1 MFICR
6 SISISGIWLT
16 SILRLN
22 SNDSLP
28 LWTEALC
35 SSSLDLKLVGD
46 ILNQVWN
53 GQTHLCT
60 VTIHLEC
67 PNIS

>member
-1 MFICR
+1 MCICR
-6 SISISGIWLT
+6 SISGIWLT

-22 SNDSLP
+22 SNDPLP

-46 ILNQVWN
+46 ILNQIWD

-60 VTIHLEC
+60 VTIHLER